1 MRFAIYFR
9 NINEGNMRLA
19 RQIDV
24 TDAVTGRPLDDDDGP
39 VWNYLPLLRLK
50 QRFADSGLNLSVL
63 ETIPISDRIKL
74 GLPGRD
80 EDLDYYIQSIRNMGA
95 AGIPILCYNWM
106 AVFGWFRTSFTSRT
120 RGDALVSSFDNDLLK
135 NAPPVYEGEEITE
148 DQLWEGLDYFLKAVV
163 PVAEEA
169 GVQLAMHP
177 DDPPMSPVRGVGRI
191 MRSVD
196 NFQRL
201 LDMYPSPNNGLTF
214 CQGNFAAMGADIP
227 AAIKQFGDQGKMFFV
242 HFRDVRGTV
251 PKFEE
256 TFHDDGDN
264 NMAAAMKAYVD
275 TGFAGPMRPDHTPTL
290 EGEAN
295 DNPGYMVM
303 GRLHAIGYMK
313 GLLHGVQGK

>member
-1 MRFAIYFR
+1 MRFALFFR
-9 NINEGNMRLA
+9 DPSETNMRMA

-24 TDAVTGRPLDDDDGP
+24 TDAVAGRPADDEGP
-39 VWNYLPLLRLK
+39 VWNYIPLLRFK
-50 QRFADSGLNLSVL
+50 QRFADSGINLSVL
-63 ETIPISDRIKL
+63 ESVPVSDRIKL

-80 EDLDYYIQSIRNMGA
+80 EDLDYFIQSVRNMGA

-120 RGDALVSSFDNDLLK
+120 RGDAIVSSFDNDLLK
-135 NAPPVYEGEEITE
+135 NAPPAYPDEVTE
-148 DQLWEGLDYFLKAVV
+148 DQLWEALEYFLKAVV

-177 DDPPMSPVRGVGRI
+177 DDPPMSPVRGVARI

-201 LDMYPSPNNGLTF
+201 IDLYPSPNNGITF
-214 CQGNFAAMGADIP
+214 CQGNFAAMDADIP
-227 AAIKQFGDQGKMFFV
+227 AAIKQFGDQNKMFFV

-264 NMAAAMKAYVD
+264 DMPAAMKAYVD
-275 TGFAGPMRPDHTPTL
+275 VGFDGPMRPDHTPTL
-290 EGEAN
+290 EGELN

-313 GLLHGVQGK
+313 GLLQGVQNK